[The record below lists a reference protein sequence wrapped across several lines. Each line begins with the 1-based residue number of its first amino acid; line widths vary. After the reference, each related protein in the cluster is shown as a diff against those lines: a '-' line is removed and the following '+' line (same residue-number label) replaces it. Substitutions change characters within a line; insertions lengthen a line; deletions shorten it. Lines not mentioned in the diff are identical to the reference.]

1 MRINEQCII
10 SVQDF
15 SPEPSAKVQI
25 KFVNRHFIIKKMY
38 KNSIWMA
45 KKHGNWRFLCNFV
58 GMKQTLEDYIRH
70 AKVFRQA
77 LLDQECGIIKYLA
90 KHPDGD
96 FDTDLFFNYEKQIVE
111 EDLQTNKRNRAVC
124 SLLADTLKWD
134 ALSLYQKKWMIFL
147 KSNNGE

>member
-1 MRINEQCII
+1 
-10 SVQDF
+10 
-15 SPEPSAKVQI
+15 
-25 KFVNRHFIIKKMY
+25 
-38 KNSIWMA
+38 
-45 KKHGNWRFLCNFV
+45 
-58 GMKQTLEDYIRH
+58 
-70 AKVFRQA
+70 
-77 LLDQECGIIKYLA
+77 LA